1 MLPAACLSALLCPLL
16 VWPFA
21 APLDVST
28 IDLRKLFL
36 FGTTQFGLG
45 LVFLI
50 QNRGE
55 CILHFIR
62 HSITGHQPQQQGL
75 RHRERANQ
83 RVQNAAC
90 RRMGTVCF
98 LQWGTIHRQLYRRYD
113 RYGGSRR
120 TRLAQQPGDDGH
132 RCHMMNAPE
141 VMSSGYDKERLS
153 PESTGARL

>member
-83 RVQNAAC
+83 RVQNAAWV
-90 RRMGTVCF
+90 RSASFSGAPSIANFT
-98 LQWGTIHRQLYRRYD
+98 
-113 RYGGSRR
+113 GGMIVM
-120 TRLAQQPGDDGH
+120 AAVAGH
-132 RCHMMNAPE
+132 VWHSNRVTMA
-141 VMSSGYDKERLS
+141 
-153 PESTGARL
+153 TAAT

>member
-62 HSITGHQPQQQGL
+62 HSITGHQLQQQMPHVFQ
-75 RHRERANQ
+75 RADRTEREAVAIFG
-83 RVQNAAC
+83 VQLHEL
-90 RRMGTVCF
+90 GV
-98 LQWGTIHRQLYRRYD
+98 
-113 RYGGSRR
+113 
-120 TRLAQQPGDDGH
+120 
-132 RCHMMNAPE
+132 
-141 VMSSGYDKERLS
+141 
-153 PESTGARL
+153 